1 MGYIF
6 INLQTFIFKHFFYAD
21 WAGDRDDRR
30 SMGGYCIFLGNNL
43 ISWSC
48 CKQST
53 LAHSSTKAKY
63 KELANVAVEI
73 I

>member
-1 MGYIF
+1 
-6 INLQTFIFKHFFYAD
+6 
-21 WAGDRDDRR
+21 
-30 SMGGYCIFLGNNL
+30 MGGYCIFLGNNL